1 MKKIFTVILL
11 YLLTVA
17 TVNINAQNGNTLRF
31 TPNKELQNYLNNIC
45 DSLGLLMDFHV
56 GDDGWEQIS
65 LAILDITDK
74 KASIAHING
83 NNFIYP
89 ASFYKIYV
97 AAVILGEIEK
107 GKFSLWDSIICTGKN
122 IVDKSKELPD
132 PRPLISEG
140 DTVTINYLL
149 DLMITRSDNTSAN
162 FLIDIATRP
171 EINRFI
177 TANGWNGSEVTR
189 KFLKRKYEDPG
200 YDTIRGTQTCAI
212 HAVEFFYKVYTNGL
226 ISPWVS
232 QQLMSFLG
240 RQLDKTK
247 SALGLPPNA
256 MMYHKTGWWSYW
268 TVDAGI
274 VFSGKSKYIMA
285 IFLPI
290 EMEKAVPIIKTIS
303 SSVHDFMQRRHK

>member
-1 MKKIFTVILL
+1 MKKIFTVILS

-17 TVNINAQNGNTLRF
+17 TVNIYPQNGNTSRF
-31 TPNKELQNYLNNIC
+31 TPDKELQNYLNNIC

-65 LAILDITDK
+65 LAVLDISEN

-83 NNFIYP
+83 DNFIYP

-122 IVDKSKELPD
+122 IVDKSKELPE
-132 PRPLISEG
+132 PSPLISEG
-140 DTVTINYLL
+140 DSGTINYLL

-212 HAVEFFYKVYTNGL
+212 HAVEFFYKVYTNSL

-247 SALGLPPNA
+247 LALGLPSNA
-256 MMYHKTGWWSYW
+256 MMYHKTGWWRYW
-268 TVDAGI
+268 TADAGI
-274 VFSGKSKYIMA
+274 ILSGKSKYILA

-290 EMEKAVPIIKTIS
+290 EMAKAVPIIKTIS